1 MDIFGKIKEKL
12 SNEFIDIVEW
22 LDYTDDTIAHRFER
36 YQNEIKNGAKLIVRE
51 GQTAVFV
58 NEGQLA
64 DVFTPGTYD
73 LTTKNLPILAT
84 LKGWKYGFNSPFK
97 AEVYFVNTHLF
108 TDEKWGTKNPITLSD
123 ERFGLVEIRAFGT
136 YAFRISDAGKFI
148 IDIVGTDN
156 NFTNFEINE
165 HLKSLIATRFTD
177 TVGEANLPIEL
188 YAANTSELSET
199 CQEVMAP
206 EFESVGIALEKFYI
220 ENVSM
225 PEDLKK
231 EIFEYSRLDKL
242 DMQKLAQFKAAK
254 AMELAAKNEGGT
266 AGAGMGM
273 GMGFVLA
280 QQMGGMMGGN
290 MNMGQQQGFPQA
302 GGASCSPTNA
312 NSGAILLCCEWST
325 TRSCFISNSYKHSLP
340 ARTINRE
347 SLVWKQGMANWAALQ
362 EVEELKSF
370 LGGNTPPPLARSL
383 ITKLLPSSNEEGNL
397 NPPLA
402 EKGVV
407 IGKQTPPPAALRKPP
422 PLN

>member
-1 MDIFGKIKEKL
+1 MDIFSKIKEKL
-12 SNEFIDIVEW
+12 THEFIDIIEW

-58 NEGQLA
+58 NEGRLA
-64 DVFTPGTYD
+64 DVFEPGTYD

-108 TDEKWGTKNPITLSD
+108 TDEKWGTKSPITLSD
-123 ERFGLVEIRAFGT
+123 DRFGLVEIRAFGT
-136 YAFRISDAGKFI
+136 YAFKISDAGKFI

-188 YAANTSELSET
+188 YAANTSELSDT
-199 CQEVMAP
+199 CREVMAP
-206 EFESVGIALEKFYI
+206 EFETVGISLEKFYI

-231 EIFEYSRLDKL
+231 EIFEYSRIDKLDLDKL
-242 DMQKLAQFKAAK
+242 TKFKTAK
-254 AMELAAKNEGGT
+254 AIEAAAKNEGGT

-280 QQMGGMMGGN
+280 QQMGGMMSPQMGGN
-290 MNMGQQQGFPQA
+290 PQMQQAGTPVPPPMPVAVQYFYAANGVQQGPVSFEQLQA
-302 GGASCSPTNA
+302 LFAG
-312 NSGAILLCCEWST
+312 
-325 TRSCFISNSYKHSLP
+325 
-340 ARTINRE
+340 RTINRD
-347 SLVWKQGMANWAALQ
+347 SLVWRQGMANWTALKD
-362 EVEELKSF
+362 VEELKSF
-370 LGGNTPPPLARSL
+370 LGGNTPPPL
-383 ITKLLPSSNEEGNL
+383 P
-397 NPPLA
+397 NP
-402 EKGVV
+402 
-407 IGKQTPPPAALRKPP
+407 
-422 PLN
+422 

>member
-1 MDIFGKIKEKL
+1 MDIFSKIKEKL

-64 DVFTPGTYD
+64 DVFEPGTYD

-136 YAFRISDAGKFI
+136 YAFKISDAGKFI

-188 YAANTSELSET
+188 YAANTSELSDT
-199 CQEVMAP
+199 CREVMAP
-206 EFESVGIALEKFYI
+206 EFASVGIGLEKFYI

-231 EIFEYSRLDKL
+231 EIFEYSRIDKLDLDKL
-242 DMQKLAQFKAAK
+242 AKFKTAK
-254 AMELAAKNEGGT
+254 AIEAAAMNEGGT

-280 QQMGGMMGGN
+280 QQMGGLMNPQMGTQQPVAQTGGAVPPPMPVAVQYFYAVN
-290 MNMGQQQGFPQA
+290 GTQQGPVGFDQLKA
-302 GGASCSPTNA
+302 LFA
-312 NSGAILLCCEWST
+312 N
-325 TRSCFISNSYKHSLP
+325 
-340 ARTINRE
+340 RTINKE
-347 SLVWKQGMANWAALQ
+347 SLVWKQGMANWVPLQ

-370 LGGNTPPPLARSL
+370 LGGNTPPPLPNS
-383 ITKLLPSSNEEGNL
+383 
-397 NPPLA
+397 
-402 EKGVV
+402 
-407 IGKQTPPPAALRKPP
+407 
-422 PLN
+422 

>member
-1 MDIFGKIKEKL
+1 MGLFDKIKEKL

-22 LDYTDDTIAHRFER
+22 LDYTDDTICHRFER

-51 GQTAVFV
+51 GQTAVFI

-64 DVFTPGTYD
+64 DVFKPGTYTLD
-73 LTTKNLPILAT
+73 TQNLPILAT

-108 TDEKWGTKNPITLSD
+108 TDEKWGTKNPITLND

-136 YAFRISDAGKFI
+136 YAFRIGDPGKFI

-156 NFTNFEINE
+156 NFTNYEINE

-199 CQEVMAP
+199 CKEVMQP
-206 EFESVGIALEKFYI
+206 EFQSVGINLEKFFI

-231 EIFEYSRLDKL
+231 EIFEYSRIDKLDLDKL
-242 DMQKLAQFKAAK
+242 TKFKTAK
-254 AMELAAKNEGGT
+254 AIEAAAANEGGT

-280 QQMGGMMGGN
+280 QQMGGMMNPQMGG
-290 MNMGQQQGFPQA
+290 GQQSPHHPATSSPPPIPQA
-302 GGASCSPTNA
+302 IQYYYAIDGKQAGPVGLEQLGALFA
-312 NSGAILLCCEWST
+312 
-325 TRSCFISNSYKHSLP
+325 
-340 ARTINRE
+340 ARTVNKDT
-347 SLVWKQGMANWAALQ
+347 LVWKQGMESWKALKD
-362 EVEELKSF
+362 VDELKVF
-370 LGGNTPPPLARSL
+370 LGSNTPPPLPGA
-383 ITKLLPSSNEEGNL
+383 
-397 NPPLA
+397 
-402 EKGVV
+402 
-407 IGKQTPPPAALRKPP
+407 
-422 PLN
+422 

>member
-1 MDIFGKIKEKL
+1 MGIFDKIKEKL

-22 LDYTDDTIAHRFER
+22 LDYTDDTICHRFER

-64 DVFTPGTYD
+64 DVFTPGTYT
-73 LTTKNLPILAT
+73 LNTQNLPILTT

-108 TDEKWGTKNPITLSD
+108 TDEKWGTKNPVTLND

-136 YAFRISDAGKFI
+136 YAFKIKDAGKFI

-188 YAANTSELSET
+188 YAANTTELSET
-199 CQEVMAP
+199 CREVMAP
-206 EFESVGIALEKFYI
+206 EFESVGIALEKFFI

-231 EIFEYSRLDKL
+231 EIFEYSRIDKLDLDKL
-242 DMQKLAQFKAAK
+242 TKFKTAK
-254 AMELAAKNEGGT
+254 AIEAAAANEGGT

-280 QQMGGMMGGN
+280 QQMGGLMNPQPGAVQGGVTAAPVPPPIPQAVQYYYAHS
-290 MNMGQQQGFPQA
+290 GQQSGPVSFEQLRALF
-302 GGASCSPTNA
+302 A
-312 NSGAILLCCEWST
+312 NRT
-325 TRSCFISNSYKHSLP
+325 VNRDSL
-340 ARTINRE
+340 I
-347 SLVWKQGMANWAALQ
+347 WKQGMDNWAALKDI
-362 EVEELKSF
+362 EELKPF
-370 LGGNTPPPLARSL
+370 LGGSTPPPLPGA
-383 ITKLLPSSNEEGNL
+383 
-397 NPPLA
+397 
-402 EKGVV
+402 
-407 IGKQTPPPAALRKPP
+407 
-422 PLN
+422 

>member
-1 MDIFGKIKEKL
+1 MDSASIFGSFNPQTRKTLLMDIFSRIKEKL
-12 SNEFIDIVEW
+12 SHEFIDIVEW

-64 DVFTPGTYD
+64 DVFTPGTYE

-136 YAFRISDAGKFI
+136 YAFKISDAGKFI

-188 YAANTSELSET
+188 YAANTTELSDT

-206 EFESVGIALEKFYI
+206 EFESVGISLEKFYI

-231 EIFEYSRLDKL
+231 EIFEYSRIDKLDLDKL
-242 DMQKLAQFKAAK
+242 TKFKTAK
-254 AMELAAKNEGGT
+254 AVEAAAKNEGGT

-280 QQMGGMMGGN
+280 QQMGGL
-290 MNMGQQQGFPQA
+290 MNPQAAQAVPQPTAAVPPPMPTQVLYYYAVNGTQQGPVGMDQLKALF
-302 GGASCSPTNA
+302 A
-312 NSGAILLCCEWST
+312 N
-325 TRSCFISNSYKHSLP
+325 
-340 ARTINRE
+340 RTINKE
-347 SLVWKQGMANWAALQ
+347 SLVWKQGMANWSALQ
-362 EVEELKSF
+362 DVPELQAF
-370 LGGNTPPPLARSL
+370 LGGSTPPPLPQA
-383 ITKLLPSSNEEGNL
+383 
-397 NPPLA
+397 
-402 EKGVV
+402 
-407 IGKQTPPPAALRKPP
+407 
-422 PLN
+422 